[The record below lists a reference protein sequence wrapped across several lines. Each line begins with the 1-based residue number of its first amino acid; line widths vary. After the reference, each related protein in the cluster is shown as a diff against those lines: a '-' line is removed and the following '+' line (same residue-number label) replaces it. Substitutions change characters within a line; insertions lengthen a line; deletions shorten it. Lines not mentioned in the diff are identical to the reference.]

1 MVNYQKGKI
10 YKVESHQ
17 GDKIY
22 NGSTTKDYLCQRM
35 DLHRSQYK
43 RYKDGKTNGYVSVH
57 EIFDEYG
64 IENCNIILIESYPC
78 NTSDE
83 LHSRE
88 AHHIKL
94 LKCVNKN
101 IPGRSKLQYYH
112 DNKNKESMIE
122 YKKKYY
128 EANKDILN
136 AKQRERRRLIKE
148 QNLIQ

>member
-10 YKVESHQ
+10 YKIESHL

-22 NGSTTKDYLCQRM
+22 IGSTTKDYLSQRI
-35 DLHRSQYK
+35 DSHRSQYK
-43 RYKDGKTNGYVSVH
+43 RFKDCKTAGNVSVY

-64 IENCNIILIESYPC
+64 VENCNIILIESYPC
-78 NTSDE
+78 DSSDE

-94 LKCVNKN
+94 LKCVNKY
-101 IPGRSKLQYYH
+101 IPARSKLQYYY

-128 EANKDILN
+128 EANKDVLN

-148 QNLIQ
+148 QIVT